1 MKKFLETLKQIC
13 IKIVQNIKTISKIFF
28 TIFNTKTKV
37 AAIALTC
44 YIWFNLSLSI
54 FDKIGA
60 FILFGVLMLLIG
72 YIIEDK

>member
-1 MKKFLETLKQIC
+1 MKQFLETLKQIC
-13 IKIVQNIKTISKIFF
+13 IKATQSIKTVLKVFF

-37 AAIALTC
+37 AAIALTG

>member
-1 MKKFLETLKQIC
+1 MKKFLEILKQFF
-13 IKIVQNIKTISKIFF
+13 IKFVQNIKIVLKVFF
-28 TIFNTKTKV
+28 AIFNTKTKV
-37 AAIALTC
+37 AAIALTG

-54 FDKIGA
+54 FDKIGT

>member
-1 MKKFLETLKQIC
+1 MKKFLEILKHIC
-13 IKIVQNIKTISKIFF
+13 TKIAQNIKAVLKIFF
-28 TIFNTKTKV
+28 AIFNTKTKV
-37 AAIALTC
+37 AAIALTG

-54 FDKIGA
+54 FDKIGT

>member
-1 MKKFLETLKQIC
+1 MKQFLEILKQIC
-13 IKIVQNIKTISKIFF
+13 IKIIQDIKIVLKVFF

>member
-1 MKKFLETLKQIC
+1 MKQFLEILKQVFINVAQN
-13 IKIVQNIKTISKIFF
+13 IKIVLKVFF

-37 AAIALTC
+37 AAIALTG

-54 FDKIGA
+54 FDKIGT

-72 YIIEDK
+72 YVIEDK